1 MKPTIKKKYTPT
13 EELRELSSQF
23 IIDAHQFALQAD
35 ILLSNSGLIRHCQY
49 HIGYLSKIGVMLYM
63 AIECSLK
70 SLICATHLT
79 DPPNMTYWNKIRKG
93 GHSFADLANK
103 IPDISSVLN
112 DTQVVNELN
121 RLSSTSVSER
131 YCLDVSSESD
141 LLGGININDAALA
154 DKITEIR
161 ALHATASRLEEIVRG
176 IRKAAFDGHRVL
188 HPSAVK
194 PALQGIKKK

>member
-1 MKPTIKKKYTPT
+1 M
-13 EELRELSSQF
+13 SWQF

-35 ILLSNSGLIRHCQY
+35 ILLSHPELVRNCQY

-63 AIECSLK
+63 SIECSLK

-79 DPPNMTYWNKIRKG
+79 DPPKSTYWNKIRKG
-93 GHSFADLANK
+93 GHSFADLASK
-103 IPDISSVLN
+103 IPNFSTVLN
-112 DTQVVNELN
+112 DTQVENELN

-141 LLGGININDAALA
+141 LLGGFNIDDAALA

-161 ALHATASRLEEIVRG
+161 ALHATASSIEAIVRG
-176 IRKAAFDGHRVL
+176 IRKTAFDGHRVL
-188 HPSAVK
+188 HPAAVK
-194 PALQGIKKK
+194 PALQGIKTK